1 MESWSPLEEQMGA
14 PLEELVGAPL
24 EELVK
29 LRDDKN

>member
-1 MESWSPLEEQMGA
+1 MGA

-29 LRDDKN
+29 LRDDKNREVAGI